1 MGEGSE
7 RGAQTCP
14 GGVFSVRER
23 DGGEGSERGARERGV
38 REGYRPVRVV
48 FFRARRHAAGADN
61 HHRHG
66 GEGGRSVAPG
76 AGGGCDGG
84 GGCGGGGG
92 GDGLD
97 GRWLAVRSVG
107 YSGAADGRM
116 EKLHGARGQGAAEV
130 QTHQYGE
137 VLPI

>member
-1 MGEGSE
+1 M
-7 RGAQTCP
+7 
-14 GGVFSVRER
+14 RER

-76 AGGGCDGG
+76 AGGGGVGSD
-84 GGCGGGGG
+84 GGGGG
-92 GDGLD
+92 GGGGCDGVD
-97 GRWLAVRSVG
+97 GRWLAVLSVT
-107 YSGAADGRM
+107 YSGAADGRV
-116 EKLHGARGQGAAEV
+116 EKLHGARGQCPAEV

-137 VLPI
+137 ILPI